1 MLASIVIRTYNE
13 EAYLAELLD
22 AIACQADKVVQHEVV
37 IVDSGSTDDTLLIA
51 ENFGCRV
58 THIAQ
63 EEFTFGRS
71 LNQGCE
77 FADGDILVF
86 VSGHCIPVSVDWLD
100 TLCKPLAD
108 GVVSYSYGRQQGRD
122 TTKYSE
128 ELLFQKFYPVY
139 SKLPQEGFF
148 CNNAN
153 AAILRTTWAKF
164 RFNEELTGLEDMHLA
179 KLLVE
184 TDHKIGYVADAPV
197 WHIHDESWQRVRIR
211 YEREAYALQHIMPEV
226 HFSLADFLRYFS
238 SGVLADTAV
247 ALNDKVLHR
256 KLWEIVL
263 FRFNHYW
270 GTYQGSREMKRLKA
284 ERKHNYFYPKD
295 LEKHVYHGQKDYR
308 VAPHEGAQRTSE
320 RQKLS

>member
-13 EAYLAELLD
+13 ETYLGELLE
-22 AIACQADKVVQHEVV
+22 AIARQAGEVVQHEVV

-51 ENFGCRV
+51 EKYGCRI
-58 THIAQ
+58 THIHQ
-63 EEFTFGRS
+63 EDFTFGRS
-71 LNQGCE
+71 LNQGCD
-77 FADGDILVF
+77 FARGDILVF
-86 VSGHCIPVSVDWLD
+86 ISGHCIPASDSWLD
-100 TLCKPLAD
+100 ALCRPLVD
-108 GVVSYSYGRQQGRD
+108 GVVAYSYGKQQGKD

-153 AAILRTTWAKF
+153 AAILRSAWQKF

-211 YEREAYALQHIMPEV
+211 YEREAYALQRIMPEV
-226 HFSLADFLRYFS
+226 HFSLPDFFRYFF

-247 ALNDKVLHR
+247 ALNEKVLHN
-256 KLWEIVL
+256 KLMEIIL

-295 LEKHVYHGQKDYR
+295 LEKHVYHGQKDHR
-308 VAPHEGAQRTSE
+308 AAPHESKQRTSE
-320 RQKLS
+320 G